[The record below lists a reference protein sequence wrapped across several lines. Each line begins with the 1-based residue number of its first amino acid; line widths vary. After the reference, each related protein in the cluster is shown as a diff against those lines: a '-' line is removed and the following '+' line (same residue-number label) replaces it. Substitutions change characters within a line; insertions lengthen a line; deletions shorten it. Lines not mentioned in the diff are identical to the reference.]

1 VFVACDREALG
12 RHALR
17 ESLATAVAAA
27 TAEARES
34 ASPALDDGVARHR
47 RRTEAQL
54 RRARGTD
61 PAGGLDKR
69 RDPLVQVG
77 LFDRRALS
85 RAARIRA
92 AQDAIER
99 QRRER
104 IAGLERDLL
113 LDPEVT
119 LVPVAAFVVR

>member
-1 VFVACDREALG
+1 M
-12 RHALR
+12 
-17 ESLATAVAAA
+17 
-27 TAEARES
+27 
-34 ASPALDDGVARHR
+34 
-47 RRTEAQL
+47 
-54 RRARGTD
+54 D
-61 PAGGLDKR
+61 PAALLDR
-69 RDPLVQVG
+69 RQDPLVQAG

-92 AQDAIER
+92 AQDALER

-119 LVPVAAFVVR
+119 LVPVAVFVVR